1 MPRLRQ
7 VPKSED
13 NAPIVMTMYD
23 FLFDGRDP
31 VAEPGTATGSPG
43 DWWTVFALVPDVL
56 EHAVAG
62 FGLYQSPKRKL
73 DPLLREFGQTRVGW
87 AAGSQFVFS
96 QHCKSLR
103 NLGVSEE
110 RIAAVPHW
118 QTASCFSEL
127 EKMVMAYADC
137 LVLDRGRVPDALFD
151 ALKEKLGDEQMLEL
165 TYITSLYLAH
175 AVMSRALRTEFDD
188 RAEPIVEVAA
198 PDGAAARDL
207 GRDISQPKT

>member
-7 VPKSED
+7 VPKSEAT
-13 NAPIVMTMYD
+13 APIVQTMYD

-73 DPLLREFGQTRVGW
+73 DPVLRELAQTRTGF

-110 RIAAVPHW
+110 RIASVPHW
-118 QTASCFSEL
+118 QVATCYTDQERVVL
-127 EKMVMAYADC
+127 AYADC
-137 LVLDRGRVPDALFD
+137 LVFDHGRVPEGVFAALRAF
-151 ALKEKLGDEQMLEL
+151 LSDEQVLEL
-165 TYITSLYLAH
+165 TYITTLYLHH

-188 RAEPIVEVAA
+188 RAEAIVEVAA
-198 PDGAAARDL
+198 PEGQAARDL
-207 GRDISQPKT
+207 GRDISMPKK